1 MSCETRVTNIPNASS
16 TASQLPG
23 DFFSDDEIH
32 QFRER
37 GYVVVRGLGTSE
49 SRQRMMEVVRRG
61 LDEHI
66 APVEYE
72 AELQYPGSPASFEAE
87 GGRTIRRLKQA
98 LTRDYV
104 FSEWLG
110 QPKLVRRLQQIL
122 GPRVIC
128 PLAHHNCIMTKQPA
142 YSSETGWHQDI
153 RYWSYTKPDLVN
165 VWLALGHET
174 RANGCLQVIPGSH
187 REKLSR
193 ERLDD
198 ALFFRTDLPEN
209 QEWIARR
216 EFVELE
222 PGDVLF
228 FHCLALHAA
237 DRNTTNDTKYSV
249 VFTFRGGDNLPVA
262 GSRSASMPELLL
274 TPSITS

>member
-1 MSCETRVTNIPNASS
+1 VTTPAINEAVSNEF
-16 TASQLPG
+16 PG
-23 DFFSDDEIH
+23 DFFSEDEIA

-37 GYVVVRGLGTSE
+37 GFVVVRGLGTSE
-49 SRQRMMEVVRRG
+49 TLRRMMSVVKRG
-61 LDEHI
+61 LAEHI
-66 APVEYE
+66 APIEYE
-72 AELQYPGSPASFEAE
+72 AELQYPGSPVSFEAE

-104 FSEWLG
+104 FTEWLG
-110 QPKLVRRLQQIL
+110 QPALVRRLQQIL
-122 GPRVIC
+122 GPKVVC
-128 PLAHHNCIMTKQPA
+128 PLAHHNCVMTKQPA

-165 VWLALGHET
+165 VWLALGDET
-174 RANGCLQVIPGSH
+174 RANGCLQMIPGSH

-193 ERLDD
+193 DRLDD

-209 QEWIARR
+209 AEWIARR
-216 EFVELE
+216 EYIELE
-222 PGDVLF
+222 QGDVVF

-237 DRNTTNDTKYSV
+237 DRNTTGDTKISV
-249 VFTFRGGDNLPVA
+249 VFTFRGGDNHPVA

-274 TPSITS
+274 TPSIPS